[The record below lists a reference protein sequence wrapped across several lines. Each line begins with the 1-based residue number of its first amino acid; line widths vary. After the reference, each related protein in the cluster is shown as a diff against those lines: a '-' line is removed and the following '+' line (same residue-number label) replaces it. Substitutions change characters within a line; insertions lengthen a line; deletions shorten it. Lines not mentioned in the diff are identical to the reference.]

1 MEKINHGGQRPKA
14 GCSFGLKLPLPPAWW
29 RFSASTVIS
38 VKDLLSWNV
47 IKCSDVES
55 YNDYLIKAVT
65 RENVLTHLDLGL
77 DVKFN
82 LSEHMNLKIN
92 KANKLISVIKKNKKP
107 QSFLT
112 HDSTPLLD
120 LPSYSVFSRKF
131 ETVITITFVTKGNS
145 KKK

>member
-1 MEKINHGGQRPKA
+1 
-14 GCSFGLKLPLPPAWW
+14 
-29 RFSASTVIS
+29 
-38 VKDLLSWNV
+38 
-47 IKCSDVES
+47 
-55 YNDYLIKAVT
+55 
-65 RENVLTHLDLGL
+65 
-77 DVKFN
+77 
-82 LSEHMNLKIN
+82 MNLKIN